1 MSKIQEAVTVE
12 ISPEEYRERRLQGWP
27 AKAAAIIWI
36 LLALFVLIIS
46 SYLNIQEFYRN
57 TIFLILIV
65 VLGFFIYPM
74 NKKKPGQ
81 KFSYLDLGLAVL
93 GIISIGYITLNYTN
107 LHVERMS
114 QESTLRS
121 EERRVGKRCRTS
133 W

>member
-1 MSKIQEAVTVE
+1 AD
-12 ISPEEYRERRLQGWP
+12 
-27 AKAAAIIWI
+27 KAAAIIGII
-36 LLALFVLIIS
+36 LAVFVLITS

-107 LHVERMS
+107 LHVERIDRK
-114 QESTLRS
+114 STLDYIFAVVCIAVLFEITRRS
-121 EERRVGKRCRTS
+121 IG
-133 W
+133 WFI